1 MMAPP
6 TDDALHP
13 RAERPVVVLSTLAA
27 VAGLIALTLTMVPA
41 VRRLVVDIDAT
52 WYTAVT
58 ERETPGLVAT
68 AETLAVLGGVYVTAP
83 LRIAV
88 AALFAVRRRWWKLTA
103 WLLAIVVSEAVMTT
117 MKLLYDRPRPG
128 LSLELADTPAFPS
141 GHSTAAA
148 VTATALVLLCT
159 RPGRSRW
166 AWSAVAA
173 ALVAVMG
180 ASRVYLRVH
189 WLSDV
194 LMGSLLGLTTG
205 LLAVW
210 TTAVVAEHR
219 RRARVAREEL

>member
-6 TDDALHP
+6 AEDAAHP
-13 RAERPVVVLSTLAA
+13 RAERPVVVLSTLA
-27 VAGLIALTLTMVPA
+27 VIAGLVALTLTTVPP
-41 VRRLVVDIDAT
+41 VRRFVVEVDTA
-52 WYTAVT
+52 WYAAVT

-68 AETLAVLGGVYVTAP
+68 AETLAVLGSVYVTAP
-83 LRIAV
+83 LRLAV

-103 WLLAIVVSEAVMTT
+103 WVLAITASEVVMTT
-117 MKLLYDRPRPG
+117 MKLFYDRPRPG
-128 LSLELADTPAFPS
+128 LALELADTPAFPS

-159 RPGRSRW
+159 RPGPSRW
-166 AWSAVAA
+166 RWSAVAA
-173 ALVAVMG
+173 AVVVVMG

-194 LMGSLLGLTTG
+194 IMGSLVGLTMG

-219 RRARVAREEL
+219 RRARVARER